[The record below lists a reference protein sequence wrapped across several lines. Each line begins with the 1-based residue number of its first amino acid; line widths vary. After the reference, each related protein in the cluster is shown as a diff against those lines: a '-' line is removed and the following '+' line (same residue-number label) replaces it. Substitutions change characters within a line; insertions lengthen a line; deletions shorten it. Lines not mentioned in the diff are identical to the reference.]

1 MKKITKIIVC
11 LALVAILA
19 TVGACALTACNKKAD
34 NTLTVA
40 TNAAFPPFEFKEGD
54 AFKGIDM
61 DIMAAFANDN
71 GYTLKIEDMEFDSV
85 VASVGTTT
93 KIGAAALT
101 VNETRKQTV
110 NFSTTYYNASQM
122 VIVKA
127 SDTTFDGLTTKAQ
140 VEAKLAQYTNGTKVG
155 VQNGTTGLYYVEG
168 DDDWGFDGYTNLDAT
183 GYTTVALAVQD
194 LIAGN
199 VAAVVVDE
207 GPAKVLAS
215 SNTNIKVINIALT
228 EEEYAFA
235 VDKSDAALLEKLN
248 AWIAANQTKINAI
261 ITEYFGA

>member
-11 LALVAILA
+11 IAIIAIMA
-19 TVGACALTACNKKAD
+19 TVGAVAFTACNKTSDK
-34 NTLTVA
+34 TLTVA
-40 TNAAFPPFEFKEGD
+40 TNAAFPPFEFKDGD

-61 DIMAAFANDN
+61 DIMAAFASDN

-101 VNETRKQTV
+101 VNETRKKTV
-110 NFSTTYYNASQM
+110 NFSTSYYNASQKL
-122 VIVKA
+122 IVKA
-127 SDTTFDGLTTKAQ
+127 TDTTFDGLTTVAQ
-140 VEAKLAQYTNGTKVG
+140 VEAKLGEYGANTKIG

-168 DDDWGFDGYTNLDAT
+168 DEDWGFDGFTNLKAT

-207 GPAKVLAS
+207 GPASVLAS
-215 SNTNIKVINIALT
+215 SNSNIKVINVALT

-235 VDKSDAALLEKLN
+235 VDKADTELLNTLN

-261 ITEYFGA
+261 ISEYFGA